1 MVTKK
6 ISPKTM
12 HDIKIFENVQ
22 MEFYS
27 IEISILGIT
36 GSLVPP
42 LRLRVNSLFSRLLLA
57 IAVVFDALIGQK
69 RNEETGDT
77 LLQYFDQ
84 KSST

>member
-1 MVTKK
+1 
-6 ISPKTM
+6 M

-27 IEISILGIT
+27 IEISILGIA

-42 LRLRVNSLFSRLLLA
+42 LRLRVDSLCSKLLLA
-57 IAVVFDALIGQK
+57 NAVVFDALIGQK
-69 RNEETGDT
+69 RNGETGDT